1 MTTPNELYKYLA
13 KSMIRN
19 GILKGENEV
28 AQSSN
33 GDMFIRV
40 NNQVFKLH
48 LEEIQAISQHS
59 EAEKVAKEFMQT
71 QPYPYTEADA

>member
-1 MTTPNELYKYLA
+1 MATPNELYKYLA

-19 GILKGENEV
+19 GILKSDNEV

-33 GDMFIRV
+33 GDMFIRIDG
-40 NNQVFKLH
+40 QVFKLH
-48 LEEIQAISQHS
+48 LEEIQAISQHP

-71 QPYPYTEADA
+71 QPHPYTEHDA